1 MISNVTWNPELLS
14 PSPLEADGAVVL
26 VGNLFSGCVHEG
38 PQLEFHATHVLQTT
52 VRFGTCPLTTD
63 DCEYYWFVVVKF
75 YEKYKERSLVLVVLI
90 HLYV

>member
-14 PSPLEADGAVVL
+14 PGALEAGGAVVL

-38 PQLEFHATHVLQTT
+38 PQLEFHPSNVLQAN

-63 DCEYYWFVVVKF
+63 ECNYHTTFIDEYRTFR
-75 YEKYKERSLVLVVLI
+75 ENPSC
-90 HLYV
+90 